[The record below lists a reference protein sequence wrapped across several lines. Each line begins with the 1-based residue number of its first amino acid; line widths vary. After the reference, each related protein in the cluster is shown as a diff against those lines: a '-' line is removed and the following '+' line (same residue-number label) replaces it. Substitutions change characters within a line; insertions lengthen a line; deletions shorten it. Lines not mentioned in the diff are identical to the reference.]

1 MLKVTARWILEGSV
15 AGLEQAS
22 CSPAYSR
29 QQAKGRTQALPE
41 NWGTW
46 LPSPTAVDLGGGY
59 VWQQCPGLIL
69 TCFSQSLF
77 LVIKTS

>member
-1 MLKVTARWILEGSV
+1 MLKVTARLILEGSV
-15 AGLEQAS
+15 AGLEHAS
-22 CSPAYSR
+22 SPAYSR

-46 LPSPTAVDLGGGY
+46 LPSPTAVDLGEGCA
-59 VWQQCPGLIL
+59 WQQSPGLIL

-77 LVIKTS
+77 YVIKTS